1 VAKKQPQAAYVA
13 VSKALQ
19 NEWNYLQ
26 TLFPNSKELFSPLR
40 QTLFEFFLLALTAC
54 PLNETET
61 QIIEKPTRM
70 VGLGIRDPVTSAKYA
85 FETSTRATS
94 MLQESLVSGSA
105 VDLDAYEKDLKTVTN
120 ERKLKKNELNLLQ
133 TQYLI

>member
-1 VAKKQPQAAYVA
+1 MNGIIFREYF
-13 VSKALQ
+13 
-19 NEWNYLQ
+19 Q
-26 TLFPNSKELFSPLR
+26 TATSS
-40 QTLFEFFLLALTAC
+40 FEEFLPALTGC
-54 PLNETET
+54 PLTEIET

-120 ERKLKKNELNLLQ
+120 ERKLKKK
-133 TQYLI
+133 